1 MPSSRGTGLTI
12 SGATFNEVS
21 SGNVHV
27 ANCHRGSANPNYYEG
42 GNVYKLTNNGMVK
55 GQMYHGG
62 MHDPNYAKECPGVE
76 YAFCNNESFETEL
89 RGNNYMGLRSE
100 KARNYG
106 SPSNNYVRSNVSHI
120 ENNGVVN
127 GQMFY
132 AGDYGGDRVGEQ
144 ADTRSNT
151 SKFHRHFKGHSPTN
165 SHSSSAQATQY
176 KELHKYAYNFDH
188 PSSVASSNDDLDPY
202 SRSPKFSIYGP
213 PQSSY
218 HTGYGGPEPPRSSY
232 DLPRFPI
239 SQADD
244 PPPPYANYPSAHSSS
259 SYPANAPYT
268 TESAPY
274 DYKYAMNVFRKPK

>member
-62 MHDPNYAKECPGVE
+62 MHDPNYIKECPVLAGVE

-120 ENNGVVN
+120 ENNGTPPSLLSQKSPLKTTHTEN
-127 GQMFY
+127 TCNY
-132 AGDYGGDRVGEQ
+132 SPYDIADR
-144 ADTRSNT
+144 
-151 SKFHRHFKGHSPTN
+151 
-165 SHSSSAQATQY
+165 
-176 KELHKYAYNFDH
+176 

-202 SRSPKFSIYGP
+202 SRSAKFSIYGP

-268 TESAPY
+268 TAPY
-274 DYKYAMNVFRKPK
+274 DYKYAMNVFRQPK